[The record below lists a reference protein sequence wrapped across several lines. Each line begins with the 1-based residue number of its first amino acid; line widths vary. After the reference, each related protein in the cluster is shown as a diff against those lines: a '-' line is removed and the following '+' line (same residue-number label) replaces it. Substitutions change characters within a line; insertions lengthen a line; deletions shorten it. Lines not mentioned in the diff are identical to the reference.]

1 MWMKGKDNKSENL
14 WKKIRQENINY
25 FNILIKLLF
34 IRVIFL
40 LGMFVLIESF
50 IEIYKKA
57 FNLFKMQKYKLKK

>member
-25 FNILIKLLF
+25 LNILIKLLF